1 MPVATYLFFDGT
13 CEAAFTL
20 YRDVLGGRIVA
31 MLRPGDVPGS
41 EASPPEMRNQVMHAC
56 LELDGQ
62 HLMAS
67 DCPQGQYSRPQGFAV
82 HFAPTSAAEAERI
95 FAALAEGGSVTMP
108 LAQTFWAERF
118 GMLVDGYGTPW
129 MINYAPPCPQG

>member
-1 MPVATYLFFDGT
+1 MTIAPYLFFEGQ
-13 CEAAFTL
+13 CEAAFNL
-20 YRDVLGGRIVA
+20 YQTVLGGRIVA

-41 EASPPEMRNQVMHAC
+41 EASPPEMLDKVMHAC

-82 HFAPTSAAEAERI
+82 QFAPASAEEAERI
-95 FAALAEGGSVTMP
+95 FTALAEGGSVTMP

-118 GMLVDGYGTPW
+118 GMLVDRYGTPW